1 MDKRKLLEELF
12 YRAVD
17 AVNPCKSMMRQA
29 RPVVEKYMEACG
41 RMFVLAFGKAA
52 PPMAKA
58 IEEIA
63 GDRITRGVVITK
75 YGHAEGYSFSDR
87 FRVFEAGHPVPDSNG
102 IKATEEAL
110 EMLRGLKED
119 DLVIILI
126 SGGGS
131 ALFIKPVNGI
141 SLKDKMETTS
151 LLLKAGADIFE
162 LNTVRKKLSRV
173 KGGRLAEMVYPA
185 KAVSFILSDVLGDRP
200 DMIASGPTVADP
212 TTTMDAVRVL
222 RKYNLLLKVPEAVRR
237 YLLEHRDEAGMGKK
251 DIHRRVENII
261 IGSNSIALDAA
272 LKEASSRG
280 LKAEI
285 IDRSLHG
292 EARDAGRRLAEV
304 AIKRQREKNSD
315 SYLCLLSGGETTVTV
330 TGSGRGGRNTE
341 LALSFAIAING
352 INGISMLSAG
362 TDGTD
367 GPTDAA
373 GAIVDGGTVLR
384 GITKGLDPRVY
395 LDNNDSYTFLKE
407 TGDLFITGPTGTN
420 VMDIQ
425 IILIG

>member
-17 AVNPCKSMMRQA
+17 AVNPYKSMMRQA
-29 RPVVEKYMEACG
+29 RPVIEKYMETCG

-173 KGGRLAEMVYPA
+173 KGGRLAEMIYPA

-237 YLLEHRDEAGMGKK
+237 YLLEHRDEAGMGKE
-251 DIHRRVENII
+251 DIHRGVENII

-304 AIKRQREKNSD
+304 AIKRQREKTSD

-352 INGISMLSAG
+352 INDISMLSAG

-384 GITKGLDPRVY
+384 GITRGLDPREY

>member
-17 AVNPCKSMMRQA
+17 AVNPYKSMMRQA